1 MVCITLLS
9 LFSFSAADDFGFEF
23 PHKDKVVHVIFYF
36 VATILGVRCLE
47 EHSEGKQNSK
57 NNIFRVIVFSIVFGM
72 IIEGLQ
78 WVMPYGREADFWD
91 VLANAIGA
99 ITGGLLVQKY
109 RSLNTRGN

>member
-9 LFSFSAADDFGFEF
+9 LFSFSAGDNVGFEF
-23 PHKDKVVHVIFYF
+23 PHQDKVVHFIFYF
-36 VATILGVRCLE
+36 VATVLGVRCLE
-47 EHSEGKQNSK
+47 ERSEGKQNGK
-57 NNIFRVIVFSIVFGM
+57 NNTFRVIVFSIVFGI

-78 WVMPYGREADFWD
+78 WVMPYDREGDFWD
-91 VLANAIGA
+91 VLANAVGA